1 MRFRAIITRPPV
13 KLYKLRSRTLFSDGT
28 IQGSVFCQNCGY
40 AQADVSIATYE
51 KLPDGSQTA
60 SVTYPTYSIPG
71 ASTPSVSAPSQ
82 IVSSPVQMPSGSP
95 AITNVGSY
103 TLPPPTGWKPVPS
116 TQKGDRGQQV
126 CSRADGT
133 LYNCPRGR
141 TGMKPLLP
149 SLAIGDFYQPVYAS
163 GLQGVFE
170 ARKAEID
177 GSPAM
182 SWINAIGNLNF
193 QSSTTC
199 PKFPIHFGNF
209 MKLNIG
215 TLQVEPP
222 CAIWPILKS
231 IVMLNSVFIGAAIF
245 FRG

>member
-1 MRFRAIITRPPV
+1 VPISTYQKTPEGV
-13 KLYKLRSRTLFSDGT
+13 QTGT
-28 IQGSVFCQNCGY
+28 
-40 AQADVSIATYE
+40 
-51 KLPDGSQTA
+51 
-60 SVTYPTYSIPG
+60 VTYPTYSIPG

-82 IVSSPVQMPSGSP
+82 IVTQPVQMPVGSV
-95 AITNVGSY
+95 ATKNVGSY
-103 TLPPPTGWKPVPS
+103 TLPPPVSFKPVPS
-116 TQKGDRGQQV
+116 TQKGDKGQQV
-126 CSRADGT
+126 CARADGT
-133 LYNCPRGR
+133 LYDCPRGR

-170 ARKAEID
+170 SRKAEID
-177 GSPAM
+177 GNPAM
-182 SWINAIGNLNF
+182 AWVKAIGNLNL

-231 IVMLNSVFIGAAIF
+231 IVMINSIFIGAAIF